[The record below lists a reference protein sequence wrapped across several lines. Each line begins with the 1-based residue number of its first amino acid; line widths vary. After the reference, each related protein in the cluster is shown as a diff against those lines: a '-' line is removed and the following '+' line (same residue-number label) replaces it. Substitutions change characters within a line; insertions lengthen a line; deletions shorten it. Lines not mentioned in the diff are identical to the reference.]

1 MDLTAPRRDLLSA
14 IETALPASDHGSAMP
29 ILHSL
34 QVTCLAN
41 GSVTIIGSDL
51 LVSCTAR
58 TQAKVKKA
66 GSACIPGKL
75 LRDVVARMKEGDV
88 TLSVVTK
95 GGGASLSIKGVGM
108 RAATSIPTMPGED
121 YPSVPMPE
129 GEIIT
134 IPAATLAAILKI
146 TKATAS
152 PDDTRPHLAAVML
165 QIEGKKIRAVS
176 TDGHRMSI
184 VARPLESSSVAGP
197 WLIPL
202 PFLTRAKMPEE
213 GDITLSAKHKQGPL
227 TFQWGPEHARVTWTT
242 KLVDAAFPSYDQV
255 IPSRWDMAVSCSREE
270 LLESFRAVS
279 LVASDRTSGV
289 KLIVKTVGNKDTI
302 LLHSESPDRGEM
314 DDDLPCE
321 IWKGNDPGAESKRE
335 IFIGLNADYVTQAL
349 STLPGERVTLCMTA
363 ELDPLRLEC
372 ADEPGYI
379 GIIMPMR
386 V

>member
-34 QVTCLAN
+34 QVTCTAN
-41 GSVTIIGSDL
+41 GNVTIIGSDL
-51 LVSCTAR
+51 LVACTAR

-75 LRDVVARMKEGDV
+75 LRDVVNRMKEGDV
-88 TLSVVTK
+88 TLSLK
-95 GGGASLSIKGVGM
+95 GSSLSIKGAGT

-121 YPSVPMPE
+121 YPSVPTPE
-129 GEIIT
+129 GEAIT
-134 IPAATLAAILKI
+134 IPAATLAALLKI

-152 PDDTRPHLAAVML
+152 SDDTRPHLAAVML
-165 QIEGKKIRAVS
+165 QLSGGDQSKITAVS

-184 VARPLESSSVAGP
+184 VSRPLKAPAAGP

-202 PFLTRAKMPEE
+202 PSLVRIKLPEE
-213 GDITLSAKHKQGPL
+213 GDLTLSAKHKQGPL
-227 TFQWGPEHARVTWTT
+227 TFRWGSEHARITWTT
-242 KLVDAAFPSYDQV
+242 KLVDAAFPSFDQV
-255 IPSRWDMAVSCSREE
+255 IPHRWDMAVSCSREE

-289 KLIVKTVGNKDTI
+289 KMTVKTVDGRETI
-302 LLHSESPDRGEM
+302 LLHSSNPERGEM

-321 IWKGNDPGAESKRE
+321 IGKGNDGNKSE

-372 ADEPGYI
+372 ADEPGYV
-379 GIIMPMR
+379 GVIMPMR